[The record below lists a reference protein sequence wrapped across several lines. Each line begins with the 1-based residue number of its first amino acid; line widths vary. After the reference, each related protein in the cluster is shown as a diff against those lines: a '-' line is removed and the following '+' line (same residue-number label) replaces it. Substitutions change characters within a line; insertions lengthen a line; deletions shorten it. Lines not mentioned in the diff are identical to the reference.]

1 MQCSRMVHTEDHAI
15 EALAKVATLTPDVRT
30 RRPICVCGAGNI
42 QSRLAKF
49 AALCKNF
56 SESFERIG
64 GQFTHAN
71 AMKSADFRCD
81 ESGQIYR
88 SLDGIDTFVPALLPP
103 GISYDPRLVL
113 ALSKADT
120 ALSEL
125 SGVGRQLPNPHL
137 LIAPYLRQEAIL
149 SSRIEG
155 TRASLSE
162 MLLDEVDEME
172 GDGAGE
178 AERQE
183 VRNYIRAMEV
193 GILKLRAG
201 RPISLNLVKELHS
214 VLMVDVRGKYSSPGM
229 FRTVQNWIGAS
240 DSGVLNAEYVPPPP
254 ELLMP
259 CLSDWEQFLNTS
271 GQMPDL
277 VQAAILHEQFEAIHP
292 FLDGNGRMGRLLIT
306 LFLMERGRLSQ
317 PLLYLSSYIEPRRR
331 DYYELL
337 QRVRTDGDWD
347 SWIRFFLDGVEHTA
361 RQAVQQT
368 KQLMDLREDFRYRIR
383 TKAKALVLVDYLF
396 NNPFITAKRAQQFLD
411 VSDPTARTA
420 IKALADAGILAEFK
434 ERSWRRLY
442 VSSPIL
448 QILSAAD

>member
-1 MQCSRMVHTEDHAI
+1 MNISQFCSP
-15 EALAKVATLTPDVRT
+15 EA
-30 RRPICVCGAGNI
+30 
-42 QSRLAKF
+42 
-49 AALCKNF
+49 
-56 SESFERIG
+56 
-64 GQFTHAN
+64 
-71 AMKSADFRCD
+71 
-81 ESGQIYR
+81 GQIHR
-88 SLDGIDTFVPALLPP
+88 SIDGIDTFVPALLPP
-103 GISYDPRLVL
+103 KISYDSRLVL
-113 ALSKADT
+113 ALSQADT

-162 MLLDEVDEME
+162 MLLDEVDET
-172 GDGAGE
+172 DGE
-178 AERQE
+178 ATGEADRQE
-183 VRNYIRAMEV
+183 VRNYIHATEV
-193 GILKLRAG
+193 GIQELRRG
-201 RPISLNLVKELHS
+201 RPISLNLVKELHAL
-214 VLMVDVRGKYSSPGM
+214 LMIDVRGRFSSPGR
-229 FRTVQNWIGAS
+229 FRTIQNWIGAS
-240 DSGVLNAEYVPPPP
+240 DSDVQSAEYIPPPP
-254 ELLMP
+254 ELLMGL
-259 CLSDWEQFLNTS
+259 LSDWERFLNTS
-271 GQMPDL
+271 GEMPDL
-277 VQAAILHEQFEAIHP
+277 VQCAILHEQFEAIHP

-347 SWIRFFLDGVEHTA
+347 SWIRFFLNGVEQTA

-383 TKAKALVLVDYLF
+383 TKAKALALVDYLF
-396 NNPFITAKRAQQFLD
+396 RNPFITAKRAQQFLD

-420 IKALADAGILAEFK
+420 INALLDVGILSEFK

-442 VSSPIL
+442 VSPPIFE
-448 QILSAAD
+448 ILSTVDRPETSVGRDSR